1 MTPVLRPLLE
11 KVIQNLAAETGG
23 FQVDVLTPPT
33 DEPGEVSWKPD
44 AVVTLRPLSGPP
56 VALSVAIRSRLNPAE
71 ALPLV
76 ARMAQGPR
84 GTPLLFCPSVS
95 PRVAEICRER
105 GVGFL
110 DAAGNCRIA
119 APGLFVQFTGKPGV
133 KPDTRPAVDAFAPRS
148 SRIVRRLLTG
158 PLRGWQ
164 VQELAREAKVS
175 LGLAS
180 KVKHALVEEAFV
192 VEQGRR
198 LHVPDP
204 ERLLREWRG
213 HYDPN
218 RGGETRIQLSVPLL
232 EVERRLAEAC
242 EGLGVGY
249 ALTQFS
255 GASRT
260 APSVKPS
267 RATIYL
273 ADRAEAVFAA
283 LKWRPAERGGNV
295 AVWAPYDESVF
306 WGATEVEGLAV
317 VSPLQ
322 LYLDLSAGGE
332 EGQAAAEVILRDKIA
347 PAWGLNHAGST
358 AEESCVF

>member
-1 MTPVLRPLLE
+1 MRRRSAWGSHRRSSTR
-11 KVIQNLAAETGG
+11 
-23 FQVDVLTPPT
+23 
-33 DEPGEVSWKPD
+33 SWKK
-44 AVVTLRPLSGPP
+44 LS
-56 VALSVAIRSRLNPAE
+56 S
-71 ALPLV
+71 
-76 ARMAQGPR
+76 
-84 GTPLLFCPSVS
+84 
-95 PRVAEICRER
+95 
-105 GVGFL
+105 
-110 DAAGNCRIA
+110 
-119 APGLFVQFTGKPGV
+119 
-133 KPDTRPAVDAFAPRS
+133 S
-148 SRIVRRLLTG
+148 SRAAAFTSLTRSAFSG
-158 PLRGWQ
+158 SG
-164 VQELAREAKVS
+164 EAITTRT
-175 LGLAS
+175 G
-180 KVKHALVEEAFV
+180 
-192 VEQGRR
+192 
-198 LHVPDP
+198 
-204 ERLLREWRG
+204 
-213 HYDPN
+213 
-218 RGGETRIQLSVPLL
+218 GGETRIQLSVPLL

-358 AEESCVF
+358 AE